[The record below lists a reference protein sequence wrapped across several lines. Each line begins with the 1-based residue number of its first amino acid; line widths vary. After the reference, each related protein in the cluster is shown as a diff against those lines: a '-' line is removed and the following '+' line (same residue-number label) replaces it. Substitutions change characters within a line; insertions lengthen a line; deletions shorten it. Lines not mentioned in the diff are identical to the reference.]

1 MSYKDVLVVF
11 TSQQSPQARL
21 QVAIDIARRDEA
33 HLVGLYVIPPISL
46 LAGGL
51 PYTGGAAEVQALEQ
65 IQAMGRSTALAE
77 ASRVEAAF
85 QDQSARASL
94 STEWRV
100 VEGPVTE
107 TVVLHAR
114 YSDLAVL
121 GQSDPEHPAP
131 GGAHLVETVLL
142 GSGRPTL
149 VVPYA
154 GRFAQAGRYVLVAW
168 NPTREAARAVNDA
181 MPILVKA
188 EIVTVLSVN
197 PRSDTGE
204 RATWWPAVD
213 ITHHLA
219 RHGVVAEASS
229 TVTDEIDVGNAIL
242 SRAADLG
249 SDLIVMGGYGHSR
262 ARELIL
268 GGVTRT
274 LLEHMTVPVLLSH

>member
-1 MSYKDVLVVF
+1 MSFKDVLVVF
-11 TSQQSPQARL
+11 TDRHNPAARL
-21 QVAIDIARRDEA
+21 QVAVDIALRDTA
-33 HLVGLYVIPPISL
+33 HLVGLYIVPPISL

-65 IQAMGRSTALAE
+65 LQAIARSTALAE

-85 QDQSARASL
+85 RDETARAGL
-94 STEWRV
+94 SSEWRL
-100 VEGPVTE
+100 VEAPITE
-107 TVVLHAR
+107 TAVLHAR

-121 GQSDPEHPAP
+121 GQADPQHPVP
-131 GGAHLVETVLL
+131 GGAHPVETVLL
-142 GSGRPTL
+142 GSGRPIL
-149 VVPYA
+149 VVPYV
-154 GRFAQAGRYVLVAW
+154 GRFAQTGRYVLVAW
-168 NPTREAARAVNDA
+168 NATREAARAVNDA
-181 MPILVKA
+181 LPILAKA
-188 EIVTVLSVN
+188 EKVTVLTVN
-197 PRSDTGE
+197 PKGDSGKTAE
-204 RATWWPAVD
+204 WTAAD

-219 RHGVVAEASS
+219 RHGVRAEASS

-249 SDLIVMGGYGHSR
+249 TDLIVMGGYGHSR